1 MIIAVI
7 PAKKDSSRLPNKNMA
22 LVNGKPMIYYSIK
35 DAKECPQ
42 IDEIYV
48 STDSDEIE
56 TYAKQH
62 GVKVIRRG
70 SELCGDIPI
79 VKVYEHALE
88 NIQENN
94 VQYIVG
100 IQVDHPDRTTNL
112 TDAINYILDKKFD
125 ELITVDKNGTINGSL
140 KIMDTKALVNGKIA
154 AVGTIMDDCT
164 NIHYLEDLKSA
175 EKNINKRERQ

>member
-42 IDEIYV
+42 IDDIYV

-56 TYAKQH
+56 SYAKQH
-62 GVKVIRRG
+62 DVKIIRRG
-70 SELCGDIPI
+70 PELCGDIPI
-79 VKVYEHALE
+79 VKVYEHALQ
-88 NIQENN
+88 NIQERN

-100 IQVDHPDRTTNL
+100 IQVDHPDRKTNL
-112 TDAINYILDKKFD
+112 TEAINYILEKKFD
-125 ELITVDKNGTINGSL
+125 EIITVDKNGTLNGSL
-140 KIMDTKALVNGKIA
+140 KIMDVKALVNGKIG

-164 NIHYLEDLKSA
+164 NIHYVEDLEVA
-175 EKNINKRERQ
+175 EKNIQQWEKH